1 MPANPKLSSKVHL
14 GTKKKSFSSSLVQ
27 NILIMQ
33 ILTSNYVSV
42 HNPDMPTH
50 TLVLA
55 DRSSL
60 SIVRYPLLDA
70 CIWDASRNPLLA
82 HLHSPLFI
90 CRSLLAACWSVIA
103 AYCSLYVIRLMV
115 LLASRSSTYAAPGI
129 LLLIACYTSTFSPIF
144 FAEEISC
151 SSFAARCLLYAA
163 SCMLL
168 TTCYSLL
175 PFCCLLPEYCLVLS
189 SRWLEPFFLVARLSP
204 FTARWLNAYFMPFGY
219 YLLAAH
225 GSLFAFFCF
234 WLVAN
239 KSPIAPRS

>member
-1 MPANPKLSSKVHL
+1 MRD
-14 GTKKKSFSSSLVQ
+14 
-27 NILIMQ
+27 I
-33 ILTSNYVSV
+33 
-42 HNPDMPTH
+42 PTR

-60 SIVRYPLLDA
+60 STVRYLQLDA
-70 CIWDASRNPLLA
+70 CIWDASRISI
-82 HLHSPLFI
+82 HRSSVKDF
-90 CRSLLAACWSVIA
+90 CRSVFA
-103 AYCSLYVIRLMV
+103 AYCSLLATRLMV

-239 KSPIAPRS
+239 KSPFAPRS